1 MGPKGSKKPSLHS
14 LSRLP
19 INLETYFKELAGESD
34 RACALIVGAAIS
46 DGLGDLLKR
55 YFVKLEETDINHLFY
70 DPRASLGDF
79 ASRTDVSFGLGLISP
94 QERLVTNV
102 IRRIRNVFAHTLAQ
116 FDFSHEL
123 IISELSRTAIDKTL
137 SNMKPK
143 MFFIGISINLLAAL
157 RTRGDYLN
165 RQRSGLGG
173 AGPVPIYKLSKQ
185 KSAGMVAPD

>member
-79 ASRTDVSFGLGLISP
+79 ASSNGCFIWSWLNKPTGASCHKRHTKDKKC
-94 QERLVTNV
+94 
-102 IRRIRNVFAHTLAQ
+102 IRAYV
-116 FDFSHEL
+116 
-123 IISELSRTAIDKTL
+123 
-137 SNMKPK
+137 
-143 MFFIGISINLLAAL
+143 GSI
-157 RTRGDYLN
+157 
-165 RQRSGLGG
+165 
-173 AGPVPIYKLSKQ
+173 
-185 KSAGMVAPD
+185 